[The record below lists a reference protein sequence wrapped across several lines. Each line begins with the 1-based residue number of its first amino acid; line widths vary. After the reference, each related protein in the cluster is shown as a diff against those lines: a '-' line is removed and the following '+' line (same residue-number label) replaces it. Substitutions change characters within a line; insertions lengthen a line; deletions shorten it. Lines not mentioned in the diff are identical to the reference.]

1 MINLRPNYLTQVRQ
15 ILRQCIPH
23 HEVWAYGSRVHGQA
37 HLYSDLDLAIVG
49 RSPVDDST
57 MSKIKET
64 FAQSDLPIM
73 IDIRDWHELSN
84 HFRNIIQSDYEVL

>member
-15 ILRQCIPH
+15 ILRQCIPQ

-37 HLYSDLDLAIVG
+37 HQYSDLDLAIVG
-49 RSPVDDST
+49 ISPVDDST
-57 MSKIKET
+57 MSKIKES
-64 FAQSDLPIM
+64 FAQSVLPIM

-84 HFRNIIQSDYEVL
+84 HFRNIIQSDYQVL